1 MANKKKKYS
10 VGIDLGGTKMLTV
23 LLDRDHNVLSKFK
36 AKTKVDQ
43 GRSYFIN
50 TIKESVNEVMNDA
63 KIGLE
68 DLTGVGIGC
77 PGIIDIKQGLV
88 LSSPNIPF
96 LKNMFLGPELMKSLG
111 VDVVIEND
119 VNAGLYG
126 EHQFGAAVGYSN
138 VAGIFLGTGI
148 GGSFILNNAL
158 YRGSTGSA
166 GEVGH
171 LLIDSM
177 GPLCGCGR
185 RGCLEAMA
193 GRLAVASEAVAMA
206 AKQQAPRLFKE
217 FGTDIR
223 EIKSSALAKVI
234 QEGDHSI
241 EELVRRKSRLVG
253 IAMASIVNLLNPNL
267 IVLGG
272 GMVEAIQNI
281 IVKEAY
287 RSMCEHVMPPLV
299 KSVKVSPAKL
309 KDFAVV
315 MGAAKL
321 VSEKSRK
328 EEEA

>member
-1 MANKKKKYS
+1 
-10 VGIDLGGTKMLTV
+10 
-23 LLDRDHNVLSKFK
+23 
-36 AKTKVDQ
+36 
-43 GRSYFIN
+43 
-50 TIKESVNEVMNDA
+50 
-63 KIGLE
+63 
-68 DLTGVGIGC
+68 
-77 PGIIDIKQGLV
+77 
-88 LSSPNIPF
+88 
-96 LKNMFLGPELMKSLG
+96 
-111 VDVVIEND
+111 
-119 VNAGLYG
+119 
-126 EHQFGAAVGYSN
+126 
-138 VAGIFLGTGI
+138 
-148 GGSFILNNAL
+148 
-158 YRGSTGSA
+158 
-166 GEVGH
+166 
-171 LLIDSM
+171 
-177 GPLCGCGR
+177 
-185 RGCLEAMA
+185 MA